1 MREERVAEGGK
12 WSTEKLFP
20 VEEVRIETAVGG
32 VEGGGGNEMTDLRKF
47 YCETNRK

>member
-1 MREERVAEGGK
+1 MVEEELREERLVEGGK

-20 VEEVRIETAVGG
+20 VEEVRIETAGR
-32 VEGGGGNEMTDLRKF
+32 NEMTDLRKF